1 LLNIKENKLNIFKK
15 PTPLQI
21 AQRELT
27 EAEHGK
33 LSAQSAAEYALSM
46 VRYNEQRIAR
56 LVIFIKA
63 QDV

>member
-1 LLNIKENKLNIFKK
+1 MNIFKK